1 MKCSSEQTAVNR
13 RAGELL
19 LLQQQANYKRTDRLF
34 ACLMVLQFVCGVLA
48 AFTISP
54 RTWTGT
60 VSQVHAHVWAATIL
74 GGAIIV
80 LPVSMAMLMPGR
92 TATRHVIACA
102 QLLFSG
108 LLIHVTGG
116 RIETH
121 FHVFGSLAFLV
132 FYRDWRVLIS
142 ASVVTALDHVLR
154 GMFWPESIFGVMSA
168 TWWRP
173 LEHAGWVVFMD
184 IFLIHATVMATREM
198 SEIANRRAE
207 LEAARDSIERTVQ
220 KRTAELELSNQS
232 LVNTLDDL
240 RLAEE
245 SRDKAQID
253 LLDASRRAGMAEVA
267 TGVLHN
273 VGNILNSVNVSSDSV
288 ARRAKSLPIR
298 HLEQATD
305 MIQSNVNDLGTFF
318 SEDTKGTRLPAFLER
333 LAKSMHEDQE
343 IIVAELD
350 KLKSRIE
357 HIRHIIDAQQKHGS
371 SVVVSQKLNLQELV
385 EQVVEINAC
394 SLDNHGI
401 KTEVRFFGQ
410 KTIETDRHLLMQILV
425 NLLSNAK
432 RAMRNNGQRDKI
444 ITITVQDQAVA
455 GAPGVGITVTD
466 TGVGIPS
473 ENMARIFQ
481 HGFTTRKEGR
491 GFGLHSAAN
500 AARSMGGGLVAFSD
514 GSGCGAAFTLTL
526 PSIQSSKKVAAA

>member
-1 MKCSSEQTAVNR
+1 MNCLSEETPVNR

-19 LLQQQANYKRTDRLF
+19 LAQQQANYRRTDRLF
-34 ACLMVLQFVCGVLA
+34 AVLMVLQFACGVLA
-48 AFTISP
+48 ALIISP

-60 VSQVHAHVWAATIL
+60 TSQVHAHVWAATIL
-74 GGAIIV
+74 GGIIIA
-80 LPVSMAMLMPGR
+80 LPISMAMLMPGR

-108 LLIHVTGG
+108 LLIHLTGG

-142 ASVVTALDHVLR
+142 ASVVTAVDHTLR
-154 GMFWPESIFGVMSA
+154 GIFWPESIFGVMSA
-168 TWWRP
+168 VWWRP
-173 LEHAGWVVFMD
+173 VEHAGWVVFMD

-198 SEIANRRAE
+198 REIANRRAE
-207 LEAARDSIERTVQ
+207 LESARDSVELTVQERT
-220 KRTAELELSNQS
+220 TELEQSNQS
-232 LVNTLDDL
+232 LVSTLDDL
-240 RLAEE
+240 RMAEA
-245 SRDKAQID
+245 SRDKAQVD

-273 VGNILNSVNVSSDSV
+273 VGNILNSVNASSDSV
-288 ARRAKSLPIR
+288 ALRARHLPIQ

-305 MIQSNVNDLGTFF
+305 MIQKNADDLGNFF
-318 SEDTKGTRLPAFLER
+318 KEDTKGSRLPAFLDQ
-333 LAKSMHEDQE
+333 LAKSMYKDQE
-343 IIVAELD
+343 DIVAELD
-350 KLKSRIE
+350 KLKSRID

-371 SVVVSQKLNLQELV
+371 SVVVSQKLDLQELV
-385 EQVVEINAC
+385 EQVIEINAC

-401 KTEVRFFGQ
+401 KTEVQLNGE
-410 KTIETDRHLLMQILV
+410 KVVETDRHLLMQILV

-432 RAMRNNGQRDKI
+432 RAMRNNGQRDKK
-444 ITITVQDQAVA
+444 ITITIQDQAVA

-466 TGVGIPS
+466 TGIGIPP
-473 ENMARIFQ
+473 ENIARIFQ
-481 HGFTTRKEGR
+481 HGFTTREEGR

-500 AARSMGGGLVAFSD
+500 AARSMGGDLVAFSE
-514 GSGCGAAFTLTL
+514 GSGFGAAFTLKL
-526 PSIQSSKKVAAA
+526 PRIQSSEKVAAA